1 MGPDSLQRPPS
12 PKPQID
18 VLLDLRDLE
27 IHYPGRPALGP
38 YSLSLAAGQT
48 LGLAGESGAG
58 KSTLLRALAGLHPCT
73 SIPNLPT
80 RIAYIPQDLLAGLSP
95 FLTVESQL
103 ADAAALPILEPH
115 GHNKPHIR
123 RADPHQL
130 SGGERQRVLIA
141 LALATH
147 PERILADEPTAHL
160 DPATESRVLSLLKQ
174 SGAALLIASHRE
186 RVFQE
191 LACPVHRLTPAPTE
205 PKSDPVPNKHSTPI
219 LTVQNLAKQYFQRD
233 WLLRQTPAHQALH
246 DISLTVNAAEIL
258 VLLGPSGAGKSTLAR
273 CIAGREDYQ
282 HGQLHLYGPTQL
294 VPQEPSESL
303 NPRLTVAAC
312 LHEACGRADPV
323 QLEQMALP
331 ANFLTRPTR
340 ELSEGQ
346 RARVAVARAI
356 AAFHNQPGLL
366 ILDESLSGLDPATRR
381 HVLRHLRAQQVA
393 CLLITHDREIA
404 AEAGA
409 RTLTME
415 GGRIVQ

>member
-1 MGPDSLQRPPS
+1 M
-12 PKPQID
+12 
-18 VLLDLRDLE
+18 LLELRDLE
-27 IHYPGRPALGP
+27 IRYPGRPPLGP
-38 YSLSLAAGQT
+38 YSISLAAGQT

-58 KSTLLRALAGLHPCT
+58 KSTLLRALAGLHPGT
-73 SIPNLPT
+73 TVPNLPA

-103 ADAAALPILEPH
+103 ADAAALPLLEPLDL
-115 GHNKPHIR
+115 NKPRIR
-123 RADPHQL
+123 NAYPHQL

-147 PERILADEPTAHL
+147 PQLILADEPTAHL

-186 RVFQE
+186 RVFQQ

-205 PKSDPVPNKHSTPI
+205 PPTAPKTLNKNTPV
-219 LTVQNLAKQYFQRD
+219 LTIQNLTKQYFQRD
-233 WLLRQTPAHQALH
+233 WLLRQTPAHTALH
-246 DISLTVNAAEIL
+246 NISLTLHTSETL
-258 VLLGPSGAGKSTLAR
+258 VLLGPSGAGKSTLAH
-273 CIAGREDYQ
+273 CIAGRETYQ
-282 HGQLHLYGPTQL
+282 QGQLNLTTQTQL

-303 NPRLTVAAC
+303 NPRLTIAAC
-312 LHEACGRADPV
+312 LREACGQAEPA

-331 ANFLTRPTR
+331 ASLLNRPTR

-356 AAFHNQPGLL
+356 AAFHNTPGLL

-381 HVLRHLRAQQVA
+381 HVLHYIHEQQAATGLA

-404 AEAGA
+404 AGIGA
-409 RTLTME
+409 RTLTIE
-415 GGRIVQ
+415 SGRIVQ